1 MRKVGSRKFRS
12 RMGQYP
18 QAVRKGQTLIIT
30 ARGKAV
36 AQVAPA
42 VEKGPAANTLEE
54 RLKELD
60 AQGLIRLAKGRLRE
74 FRAVKSRGKPASQMI
89 IEDRR

>member
-1 MRKVGSRKFRS
+1 
-12 RMGQYP
+12 MGQYL
-18 QAVRKGQTLIIT
+18 QAVRKGQTLIVT
-30 ARGKAV
+30 DRGKAV

-60 AQGLIRLAKGRLRE
+60 AQGLIRLAKGPLRK
-74 FRAVKSRGKPASQMI
+74 FRAVKSRGKPGSQMI

>member
-1 MRKVGSRKFRS
+1 MRKVGSREFRS
-12 RMGQYP
+12 RMGQYL
-18 QAVRKGQTLIIT
+18 QAVRKGQTLIT
-30 ARGKAV
+30 SDRGAV

-54 RLKELD
+54 GLKELD
-60 AQGLIRLAKGRLRE
+60 AQGLIRLAKGRLRK
-74 FRAVKSRGKPASQMI
+74 FRAVKSRRNPASQMI